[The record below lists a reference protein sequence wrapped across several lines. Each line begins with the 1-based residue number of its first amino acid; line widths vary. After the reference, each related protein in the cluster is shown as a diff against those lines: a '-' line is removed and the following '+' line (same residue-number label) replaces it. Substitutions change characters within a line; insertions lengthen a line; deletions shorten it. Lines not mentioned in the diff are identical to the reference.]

1 MDIENIMRN
10 TNKRLLKGLLLAVLA
25 VALIFYFIVFFTKG
39 AEFDDTFLKKEVVSA
54 DAHYMG
60 RNMYGSIHITVK
72 GLKDV
77 HRSAEVIFRLPND
90 INRRYTV
97 NFKDQKDW
105 DAGIEN
111 IKDGDGNIVFE
122 GEYRKDRSYMVDKN
136 GELWLNY
143 NARVLTYGESPYNED
158 FRISLKNVADF
169 VYSVKD
175 TTRGNYEL
183 LVLALFFLAITI
195 IDIKHP
201 LFFFDWKYSFSVENP
216 QPSDTYLTLQR
227 ISWVAYPAIAVLLM
241 MAAICRVIIDHT
253 EVFITDGTS
262 LSLVRASC
270 CFSKPRAAIAS
281 NSWSL

>member
-10 TNKRLLKGLLLAVLA
+10 TNIRLLKGLLLAVLA

-97 NFKDQKDW
+97 NFKDPKNW

-111 IKDGDGNIVFE
+111 IKDGDGNIVFQ
-122 GEYRKDRSYMVDKN
+122 GEYVKGRSFMVDKN

-169 VYSVKD
+169 VYSAKD
-175 TTRGNYEL
+175 TTRGKYEYL
-183 LVLALFFLAITI
+183 LPAILFLLITL
-195 IDIKHP
+195 IDIKYP
-201 LFFFDWKYSFSVENP
+201 LFFFTLRHFMEVEDP
-216 QPSDTYLTLQR
+216 KPSDLYLTIQR
-227 ISWVAYPAIAVLLM
+227 ASWVAYPVIALLLM
-241 MAAICRVIIDHT
+241 LAAIY
-253 EVFITDGTS
+253 
-262 LSLVRASC
+262 
-270 CFSKPRAAIAS
+270 
-281 NSWSL
+281 